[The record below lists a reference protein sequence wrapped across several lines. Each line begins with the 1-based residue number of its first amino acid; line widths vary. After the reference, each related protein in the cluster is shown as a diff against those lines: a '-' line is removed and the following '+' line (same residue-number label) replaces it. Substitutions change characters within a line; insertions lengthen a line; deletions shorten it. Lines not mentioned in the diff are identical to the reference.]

1 MEGFKKSV
9 LVRGNSIIG
18 FGDKTYSTCP
28 IGTVLSFAGQ
38 TAPNG
43 YLLADGASYK
53 VADYPDLYNVIG
65 NTYGGDTE
73 NFNVPDYR
81 ETVLVGVGEN
91 TTDTIASHDVYE
103 LGEFKDDQFQGHWH
117 NLGHSDGTVTV
128 SLGAGEKGSSTNSA
142 ASDSTMKRYVVST
155 ALDAIT
161 DGTNGEPR
169 TGTTTHGKQKGVTY
183 IIKAFH
189 TNEGVDS
196 GVSDDVIDYIDSK
209 ISGAGKLNIKN
220 FDSPNDTTKYITIT
234 AGFPGLG
241 GIEIN
246 SPFVGKYMFPYP
258 KSKPIYFGDQDIY
271 NGYILDDW
279 AWNSN
284 GSILYLKV
292 SGGTPFSI
300 SVLGSLESDD
310 DPNSVVVI
318 SDMSDV
324 APDGITF
331 TETPIRYNAVI
342 DDEGNS
348 STAYTWSSSKIA
360 EYVVENIPP
369 VYSGSVIP
377 IPISNGSS
385 ITTDW
390 NISSAGDNYDSG
402 RVLML
407 NSNQGTF
414 IIQVKGALESAST
427 VPTPTVIS
435 SITNSQSASWSSA
448 FELSVSGGKLRI
460 KNKSGALAS
469 WRFM

>member
-18 FGDKTYSTCP
+18 AVGDKIYTSTP
-28 IGTVLSFAGQ
+28 IGVVQAFSGTTTPV
-38 TAPNG
+38 G
-43 YLLADGASYK
+43 YLICDGASYK
-53 VADYPDLYNVIG
+53 VADYPDLYTVIG
-65 NTYGGDTE
+65 NTYGGNTE

-81 ETVLVGVGEN
+81 EVVLIGVGEN
-91 TTDTIASHDVYE
+91 TTDTITNHDVYGV
-103 LGEFKDDQFQGHWH
+103 GEFKDDQLQGHWH
-117 NLGHSDGTVTV
+117 NLGNSNGTVTV
-128 SLGAGEKGSSTNSA
+128 ALGASIKGG
-142 ASDSTMKRYVVST
+142 STMGANPGGENRYTVEG

-169 TGTTTHGKQKGVTY
+169 VGTTTHGKQKGVTY

-246 SPFVGKYMFPYP
+246 SPFVGKYMFPYS

-271 NGYILDDW
+271 NGYLLDGW

-292 SGGTPFSI
+292 SGTTPFSI

-318 SDMSDV
+318 SDMSDT

-331 TETPIRYNAVI
+331 ASTPIRYNAVI
-342 DDEGNS
+342 DDKGNS

-360 EYVVENIPP
+360 EYVVENMPP
-369 VYSGSVIP
+369 VYSGSVTP
-377 IPISNGSS
+377 IPIANGATV
-385 ITTDW
+385 TTDW
-390 NISSAGDNYDSG
+390 NISSAGNNYDSG

-407 NSNQGTF
+407 NATQGTF
-414 IIQVKGALESAST
+414 ILQVKGNLGNTST
-427 VPTPTVIS
+427 LTTPTVIS
-435 SITNSQSASWSSA
+435 SIANTQSSSWSSA
-448 FELSVSGGKLRI
+448 FELSISGGKLRI
-460 KNKSGALAS
+460 KNKSGSSAS

>member
-1 MEGFKKSV
+1 MDTLKKGII
-9 LVRGNSIIG
+9 VRNGVCVG
-18 FGDKTYSTCP
+18 AVGDKNFSTLP
-28 IGTVLSFAGQ
+28 IGCI
-38 TAPNG
+38 APYLGRTYNIPRG
-43 YLLADGASYK
+43 YLFADGSSYK
-53 VADYPDLYNVIG
+53 TTDYPELFNVIRY
-65 NTYGGDTE
+65 TYGGSGDT
-73 NFNVPDYR
+73 FNVPNLSDGRFLEGSIISGGYVNAGLPNITG
-81 ETVLVGVGEN
+81 EWGWQNNTGVVAHEN
-91 TTDTIASHDVYE
+91 TLSGAFTRSGNLKNYALANVVQSNTDNLKFDASKSNPIYGNAD
-103 LGEFKDDQFQGHWH
+103 
-117 NLGHSDGTVTV
+117 TVQPK
-128 SLGAGEKGSSTNSA
+128 SL
-142 ASDSTMKRYVVST
+142 RV
-155 ALDAIT
+155 L
-161 DGTNGEPR
+161 
-169 TGTTTHGKQKGVTY
+169 Y

-196 GVSDDVIDYIDSK
+196 GVSDDVIDYVNSK
-209 ISGAGKLNIKN
+209 ISGAGQLNIKN
-220 FDSPNDTTKYITIT
+220 FDSPNDTIKYITIT
-234 AGFPGLG
+234 AGFPALG

-246 SPFVGKYMFPYP
+246 SPFVGKYMFSYP
-258 KSKPIYFGDQDIY
+258 KSKPIYFGDQDVY
-271 NGYILDDW
+271 NGYLLEGW
-279 AWNSN
+279 AWNAN

-292 SGGTPFSI
+292 SGTTPFSI

-318 SDMSDV
+318 SDMSDT

-331 TETPIRYNAVI
+331 TSTPIRYNAVI
-342 DDEGNS
+342 DDNGNS

-360 EYVVENIPP
+360 EYVVENMPP

-377 IPISNGSS
+377 IPIASGATV
-385 ITTDW
+385 TTDW

-414 IIQVKGALESAST
+414 IIQVKGALGSTST

-435 SITNSQSASWSSA
+435 SITNSQSGSWSSA